1 MEEMIIVDVDLGQD
15 INDIIN
21 EDVEEMTEQTRQA
34 VDEAIAQKKSVETG
48 RSIQAQQKLRKEQ
61 DIRLALEEVYKN
73 LLETVES
80 DSCLSLEDMGEI
92 AEPAIA
98 NTSALILQLRSFIRK
113 EKGNTYVLKRR
124 MKDKK
129 PVYVLLPFNVE

>member
-73 LLETVES
+73 LLKTVGS

>member
-48 RSIQAQQKLRKEQ
+48 RSIQARQKLRKEQ

-73 LLETVES
+73 LLETVGS